1 MAVTAVTPATA
12 AAPMHTRPIPKSGET
27 IPVIGLGT
35 WITLNVGDDPQLR
48 ADRLKVVQAFFDEGG
63 RMIDSSPM
71 YGSSEEVIGWCL
83 ARIPDRNRVFAAT
96 KVWTPTRW
104 LGERQMEKSLDLWGV
119 AQFDLMQV
127 HNLLDWEA
135 HLETLLAWK
144 AAGRIRYIGMTTSHG
159 RRHDDLAEIMETQ
172 PIDFI
177 QITYNV
183 RDREAEKR
191 LLPLAAERRIAVIV
205 NRPFRGGEL
214 FNGVEGRPLPGWA
227 AEIDCANWA
236 QFFLKFIISHPAV
249 TCAIP
254 ATSRVDHLYENM
266 GAGRGALPG
275 PDMRARM
282 LRHME
287 TL

>member
-1 MAVTAVTPATA
+1 MAVTAGAPATV
-12 AAPMHTRPIPKSGET
+12 AAPMDTRPIPNTGEA

-71 YGSSEEVIGWCL
+71 YGSSEEVVGWCL
-83 ARIPDRNRVFAAT
+83 ARIQDRQRVFAAT

-104 LGERQMEKSLDLWGV
+104 LGERQMEKSFGLWGV
-119 AQFDLMQV
+119 ERFDLMQV
-127 HNLLDWEA
+127 HNLLDWDT
-135 HLETLLAWK
+135 HLEALLAWK

-159 RRHDDLAEIMETQ
+159 RRHEDLIDIMETQ

-183 RDREAEKR
+183 QDREAENR
-191 LLPLAAERRIAVIV
+191 LLPLAAERKIAVII

-214 FNGVEGRPLPGWA
+214 FNRVEGRPLPGWA
-227 AEIDCANWA
+227 ADIGCDNWA
-236 QFFLKFIISHPAV
+236 QFFLKFIVSHPAV

-254 ATSRVDHLYENM
+254 ATSRVDHLHENM
-266 GAGRGALPG
+266 GAGRGVLPG
-275 PDMRARM
+275 PDMRTRM